1 MSALQIAGRYAKS
14 LIDLST
20 EQQALASVAGD
31 MAALGEVCRHPEFLS
46 LLQSPIVAADK
57 KTSVIQQLF
66 GGKFQQLTLSF
77 ALLLVTKGRE
87 GLLPAICTAFAE
99 QYRAIRKIRQ
109 ARVISAV
116 ALGPEELKAIETK
129 FSNWLAPGET
139 MELEQRLDPSIIGG
153 FIFEMGDRNYN
164 ASIRRQLGELK
175 ENLYDTSYV
184 SLIEKR

>member
-20 EQQALASVAGD
+20 EQQVLAAVAED
-31 MAALGEVCRHPEFLS
+31 MSALGEVCRHPEFLA
-46 LLQSPIVAADK
+46 LLQSPIVPSDK
-57 KTSVIQQLF
+57 KTAVVQQLF
-66 GGKFQQLTLSF
+66 GGKFQKLTISF

-87 GLLPAICTAFAE
+87 GLLPSICTAFAE
-99 QYRAIRKIRQ
+99 QYRAIRKVRL
-109 ARVISAV
+109 ARVITAV
-116 ALGPEELKAIETK
+116 PLDPAELKAIETK
-129 FSNWLAPGET
+129 FSVWLAPGET
-139 MELEQRLDPSIIGG
+139 MELEQRQDPSIIGG

-175 ENLYDTSYV
+175 ENLHDTSYV